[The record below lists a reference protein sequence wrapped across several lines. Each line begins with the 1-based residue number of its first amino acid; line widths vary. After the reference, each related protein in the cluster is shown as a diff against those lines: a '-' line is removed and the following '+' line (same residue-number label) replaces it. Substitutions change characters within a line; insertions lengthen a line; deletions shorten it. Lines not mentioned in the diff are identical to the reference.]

1 MKPADLQRAVARAT
15 GETLREI
22 RRRGFGL
29 ADPAEVD
36 FDLEPNDPPPQI
48 VDWDELDAG
57 RLALL
62 P

>member
-1 MKPADLQRAVARAT
+1 MNTVRLERAVARAT
-15 GETLREI
+15 GETLSEI

-29 ADPAEVD
+29 ADPANVD
-36 FDLEPNDPPPQI
+36 FDPEPNDIPSQI

-57 RLALL
+57 RLALS